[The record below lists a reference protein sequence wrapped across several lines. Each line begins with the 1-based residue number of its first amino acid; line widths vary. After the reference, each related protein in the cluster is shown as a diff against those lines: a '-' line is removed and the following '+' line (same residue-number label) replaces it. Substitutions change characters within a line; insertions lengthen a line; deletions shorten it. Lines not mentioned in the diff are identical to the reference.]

1 MDSTILVTIND
12 CQYVTAVNDTLNTF
26 DVSNVQLYLGGLP
39 VTGSLVS
46 GLYPTLTQVNTFS
59 GCIRNLLTNG
69 YYLDL
74 NAPLASAN
82 SAAGQCPCALT
93 NSCLAS
99 SLARAADVI
108 IPWYTWL
115 IIALVLLLLA
125 TIIALGLL
133 TCIRRRQQQKT
144 LAGLYPDDTRDN
156 IIDYKETAGEEDH
169 STYNLGV
176 LKKPVYALTDEEIL
190 ANGGGRTGMQNMGYT
205 DPISNRRPALGDYID
220 EKLTEQ
226 QMTSYANDTQL
237 HYRYEGE
244 GSIAS
249 DLSSIE
255 SNQFADENDYRFLY
269 SWGPK
274 FSRLAD
280 LYAGGI
286 DDDDA
291 GGDDPLNMGN
301 S

>member
-1 MDSTILVTIND
+1 M
-12 CQYVTAVNDTLNTF
+12 
-26 DVSNVQLYLGGLP
+26 
-39 VTGSLVS
+39 
-46 GLYPTLTQVNTFS
+46 
-59 GCIRNLLTNG
+59 
-69 YYLDL
+69 
-74 NAPLASAN
+74 
-82 SAAGQCPCALT
+82 
-93 NSCLAS
+93 
-99 SLARAADVI
+99 
-108 IPWYTWL
+108 
-115 IIALVLLLLA
+115 IIALVLLLLG

-133 TCIRRRQQQKT
+133 TCVRKRQQQKT

-190 ANGGGRTGMQNMGYT
+190 ANGGLHNNGYT
-205 DPISNRRPALGDYID
+205 DTMMTHRPPLREFID

-226 QMTSYANDTQL
+226 QISSYANDTQL

-255 SNQFADENDYRFLY
+255 STHYQDDHDFRFLY

-280 LYAGGI
+280 LYAGGVDYDEDI
-286 DDDDA
+286 DH
-291 GGDDPLNMGN
+291 LH
-301 S
+301 